1 MQIIKY
7 FILFL
12 IFILSNIIGKSIAK
26 KYTYRLEELKEMKG
40 ALNIFNYYNV
50 FLH

>member
-12 IFILSNIIGKSIAK
+12 IFILSNDIGKSIAK
-26 KYTYRLEELKEMKG
+26 KYTHWLEDL
-40 ALNIFNYYNV
+40 
-50 FLH
+50 